1 MKRFPLR
8 PFGLVE
14 IVRREESDQRFFVR
28 LRATSTGR
36 HGVGGKSVKTRALID
51 GASYVTKSSPAISK
65 AFDAAW
71 AEIAWIFG
79 KDELAIQTARE
90 QLMRAVLSIVGE
102 DSWNID
108 GLKRAALERM
118 ASDFRRMIRH

>member
-1 MKRFPLR
+1 M
-8 PFGLVE
+8 
-14 IVRREESDQRFFVR
+14 
-28 LRATSTGR
+28 
-36 HGVGGKSVKTRALID
+36 KTRALID
-51 GASYVTKSSPAISK
+51 GASYDTAASPAVSK

-71 AEIAWIFG
+71 AEVAWIFG
-79 KDELAIQTARE
+79 KDESAIEAARE